1 MNPKI
6 LSSILVVITI
16 ISILSAAFIYT
27 NYSGQVTDLQQQV
40 NTLQATVNTQQTQLN
55 NYQNQ
60 TTQPQSVTVVDDE
73 GNTVTLNSVPQ
84 RVVSLAPSNTQI
96 MFAIGAG
103 DKIVGVTDYD
113 TYPYNFSAWIE
124 AGNMTSIGG
133 YSTPNKEAIATLHPD
148 LILATPINDVD
159 IVTLRSLG
167 YNVLVINPTSVS
179 GVLQDISLLGRATG
193 ANTGA
198 TALINSIT
206 VKINTITA
214 KIAAANMA
222 QQPKV
227 YYEIWADPYMSAGS
241 TTWINDILGKVGAV
255 NIFGNETQQYP
266 VVSSES
272 IIQLNP
278 DVILVPSSM
287 GTGTITPDQVK
298 ARAGWNVINAIK
310 NNHVVVIDG
319 DLFSEAGPRLADQIS
334 AIAAAIYPELF
345 NSP

>member
-1 MNPKI
+1 MKPKI
-6 LSSILVVITI
+6 VTSILAVITV
-16 ISILSAAFIYT
+16 ISLLSAAFMYM
-27 NYSGQVTDLQQQV
+27 NYSSQVSNLQTQV
-40 NTLQATVNTQQTQLN
+40 NTLIATVNTQQAQLN

-60 TTQPQSVTVVDDE
+60 TTQPQSVTLVDDE
-73 GNTVTLNSVPQ
+73 GNTVTLNSIPQ

-96 MFAIGAG
+96 MYAIGAG
-103 DKIVGVTDYD
+103 DKVVGVTDYD
-113 TYPYNFSAWIE
+113 NYPFNFSAWIA

-167 YNVLVINPTSVS
+167 YNVLVINPSSVS

-198 TALINSIT
+198 TTLINSINA
-206 VKINTITA
+206 KINAITA

-241 TTWINDILGKVGAV
+241 STWINDILNKVGAV
-255 NIFGNETQQYP
+255 NIFANETQQYP

-272 IIQLNP
+272 ILQLNP

-287 GTGTITPDQVK
+287 GSGTITPEQVK
-298 ARAGWNVINAIK
+298 ARAGWNVITAVK

-334 AIAAAIYPELF
+334 AIAKAIYPDLF